1 MQNIFI
7 TSHFFKYK
15 YLWFFYPDSVF
26 DNKLVKNCM
35 KIIKSK
41 NPDIVLLPVPQ
52 VDEDPIISEFKK
64 NKISD
69 LNIKN

>member
-1 MQNIFI
+1 
-7 TSHFFKYK
+7 
-15 YLWFFYPDSVF
+15 
-26 DNKLVKNCM
+26 M
-35 KIIKSK
+35 KKIKSK

-69 LNIKN
+69 LNIKKLIRNNLHESVKLWDVDNLKNFNIPL